1 MWKFLKDIFE
11 GVGRFDSDDSVVHVG
26 ESLRSAELV
35 GTLRV
40 DINPSEE
47 EEKEQAVSILNTIIK
62 DVESIPGKLEAELKK
77 IEGVAPTIDS
87 LALGTLTW
95 AGPVLV
101 QIVKIEGGPVAA
113 DAVSIGI
120 SEAIQVL
127 TVAKE
132 VLGTIGS
139 TGSFAALV
147 QGVQTDLQDI
157 LTAAKVTNPKSI
169 ALLTLVVK
177 ALNALVEAVGVE
189 TKAA

>member
-147 QGVQTDLQDI
+147 QGVQTDLQDS